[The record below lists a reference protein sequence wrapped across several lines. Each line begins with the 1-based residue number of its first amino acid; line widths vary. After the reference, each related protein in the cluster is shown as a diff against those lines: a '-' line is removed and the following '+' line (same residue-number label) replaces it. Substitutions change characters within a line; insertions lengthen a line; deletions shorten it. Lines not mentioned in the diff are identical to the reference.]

1 MQLDHYFKTEREVI
15 ETTEG
20 SRASDFLT
28 CNCMDCNYSVKK
40 QSVLLNPICLSHIL
54 KVLDRIE
61 SKNIDAIK
69 FKTMWGIQKIKKP
82 QIEILKNYSEKIS
95 KLFSNIDVDTLIPM
109 KSSCEKFNECKKR
122 TTNLINRIF
131 GDFLD
136 DGKIF
141 HDPINS
147 YKELLLELSLYSE
160 NYIEKDCK
168 SCLRV
173 YINFIGNIINTLE
186 KTYLIQ
192 GYNRYKNINK
202 YKQGCNLLHL
212 ILNYQ
217 SDLDQDFEGENY
229 EIREILNEYQV
240 YPFKITIF
248 NLKDQIENLYNAEY
262 ALNDEETKII
272 SDYLENA
279 LDHWEYEKLKPEFSN
294 LNNYLKKKITHLEK
308 ILSNDFKSIDDNR
321 RENLILQALFKSTG
335 FPLLFC
341 FLIDDNIEEIFL
353 DRVENPIYIDH
364 REYGRCKT
372 NIFLT
377 KDKIERFITRVRME
391 SNLPLDEMNPSLKAE
406 IITDFFQIR
415 VTLII
420 NPLATDNHIL
430 IIRKLRKKHFS
441 ILELIQNGT
450 ISKEVAVYLI
460 FQLFHKRNIIVIGA
474 PGSGKTTLI
483 NALDI
488 ITPAHWRKIYIE
500 DIIESID
507 QKSDKHQ
514 LRISTK
520 SLTRIEE
527 SYYTKESQV
536 RESLHRTPDMIYLG
550 EMISKSSIRAFFFLL
565 KVGLRCGLCTS
576 HGENPDLMIKRWMID
591 DGISINSIQDIDIIV
606 QISKINDI
614 DKVKR
619 RVIRVSEV
627 IFDENNNFKLIDLF
641 IRDPVSDSLLNN
653 FDSWENLFDYSPA
666 IKNIIDSKLEFLS
679 LDYFLNEINIYLE
692 IINHLES
699 NGKLDGRLLN
709 KYLNKFLIY
718 KKNHNKFDWVDL
730 KNFFLN

>member
-15 ETTEG
+15 ETTQG

-28 CNCMDCNYSVKK
+28 CNCMDCKYSIKK

-54 KVLDRIE
+54 KILDRIE
-61 SKNIDAIK
+61 NKKIETIK
-69 FKTMWGIQKIKKP
+69 FKTMWGIQKIKKA
-82 QIEILKNYSEKIS
+82 QIDILKEFSGKIS
-95 KLFSNIDVDTLIPM
+95 KLFSNIDVDTLIPL

-122 TTNLINRIF
+122 TANLINRTF
-131 GDFLD
+131 GNFLD

-160 NYIEKDCK
+160 NYAEKDCK
-168 SCLRV
+168 SCLRE
-173 YINFIGNIINTLE
+173 YITCIENIINTLE

-192 GYNRYKNINK
+192 EYNRYKEINK
-202 YKQGCNLLHL
+202 YQQGSNLLHL

-217 SDLDQDFEGENY
+217 SDLNQDFEEENY
-229 EIREILNEYQV
+229 EIRELLNEYEIS
-240 YPFKITIF
+240 PFKITIF
-248 NLKDQIENLYNAEY
+248 NLKDQIENLYNTKY
-262 ALNDEETKII
+262 ALTDEETEIM

-279 LDHWEYEKLKPEFSN
+279 LNQWEYDKLNPEFSR
-294 LNNYLKKKITHLEK
+294 LNNHLKKKINYLEK
-308 ILSNDFKSIDDNR
+308 IINHDFKSIDDYR

-335 FPLLFC
+335 FPQLFC

-353 DRVENPIYIDH
+353 DRIENPIYIDH

-372 NIFLT
+372 NVFLT

-420 NPLATDNHIL
+420 NPLATDNRIL
-430 IIRKLRKKHFS
+430 IIRKLRKKNFS
-441 ILELIQNGT
+441 ILELIKNRT
-450 ISKEVAVYLI
+450 ISKEVAAYLI

-520 SLTRIEE
+520 SLTRTEE

-576 HGENPDLMIKRWMID
+576 HGENPELMIKRWMID

-614 DKVKR
+614 DKIKR

-627 IFDENNNFKLIDLF
+627 DIDENNNFKLIDLF
-641 IRDPVSDSLLNN
+641 IRDPANDSLLNN
-653 FDSWENLFDYSPA
+653 FESWENLFEYSPV
-666 IKNIIDSKLEFLS
+666 IKNIVDSKLEFLS
-679 LDYFLNEINIYLE
+679 LDSFLNEINTYLE

-699 NGKLDGRLLN
+699 NGKLDGGLLN

-718 KKNHNKFDWVDL
+718 KKNHNKFDWDDL
-730 KNFFLN
+730 KDMLLN